1 MIALLAQ
8 TTVPSAVTPIVTA
21 ATSQPSGGGAPW
33 IAKLL
38 SDPFTLMIGLII
50 VFYIFMWRTSQA
62 KERQK
67 KDALAKLK
75 EGDVVQTI
83 GGMIGT
89 VIRADEK
96 TVVLKVD
103 ENSNTKIKFTR
114 SAIHRVVEDDR
125 SAA

>member
-1 MIALLAQ
+1 MFDLLAQ
-8 TTVPSAVTPIVTA
+8 TVPSAITPVVTA
-21 ATSQPSGGGAPW
+21 ATSQPAGSVPW
-33 IAKLL
+33 IARLL
-38 SDPFTLMIGLII
+38 ADPLTLMIGVVILFY
-50 VFYIFMWRTSQA
+50 VFIWRSGQA

-67 KDALAKLK
+67 KQLLANLK

-89 VIRADEK
+89 VIRADDK

-114 SAIHRVVEDDR
+114 SAIHRVVDDDR